1 MGAPLSQPRV
11 LVVDDD
17 EESRR
22 LLTEVLEAN
31 GYAVDAVADCAGARE
46 ALARDG
52 GYRIIVADLRMP
64 KESGLD
70 LLRSLRGQDS
80 KLDMVLMS
88 SFISGK
94 EKKAAEALGVHA
106 LLEKPF
112 RISDLLHTVAEL
124 VAKHPIGIST

>member
-1 MGAPLSQPRV
+1 MGASISRPRV
-11 LVVDDD
+11 LIVDDD
-17 EESRR
+17 EESRC

-31 GYAVDAVADCAGARE
+31 GYAVEAVADCAAARA
-46 ALARDG
+46 ALTQNG
-52 GYRIIVADLRMP
+52 EYRIVVADLRMP

-70 LLRSLRGQDS
+70 LLRSLREQNS